1 MKARRSKRSHARY
14 GFQQD
19 ENVKLFCDGKQKRK
33 RNKNKH
39 LLTCKGR

>member
-19 ENVKLFCDGKQKRK
+19 ENIKMFCDGKQ
-33 RNKNKH
+33 NKKE
-39 LLTCKGR
+39 KKIY